1 MTNKRNS
8 KNSLNHKK
16 QLETD
21 IIKLTKSNTL
31 LAQFCSCYI
40 TSLNTKSLHKHT
52 TSTLFEFLKTQFNY
66 LLTYFEKKEDYLLD
80 IKKTSQRTITVSII
94 CPDVQYLVFTLE
106 NLFKEFNLT
115 ITRMNHPLVSV
126 YKNKKQEITFID
138 LPKKDSKLFSCCS
151 IECQFENSK
160 LEIKKLEQELKYRLN
175 AALCISKD
183 SNQMMKNL
191 IFVQHDVSK
200 TPTHFPEF
208 QKEWI
213 ELLDWLTNENF
224 SCFGY
229 GEFLITKNEKKYT
242 IKLNEAESLGLLSK
256 RYLNYSNSN
265 LVSKV
270 KTQIK
275 NLIDYRSP
283 FIFDSLKYKSPIK
296 RFENLM
302 RINLKIPRGPNKW
315 VQYNFIGLLKRSSLL
330 AKNTETP
337 IIKLKIKTILE
348 KKRIWPGSHNYY
360 QTIRLLN
367 NVPKI
372 ELFKTPIENLQEI
385 IENLL
390 SITNPNDIS
399 FFKLKQIDKSKLFIM
414 GVIPNSVFSNSNLI
428 KIINYLEKEIPNS
441 GIEYFVI
448 PSEQFVRIHI
458 YFDQEQTK
466 EFKLDLNTIESK
478 IIELIQPWEKRFHQI
493 LIEKFGI
500 KQSDALYNKYVQ
512 SFPEHYKIRR
522 SPNSAI
528 IDVNYFEN
536 ATKNKKTEFN
546 LVPFEFKDSLLTG
559 KANLLNIYH
568 YKKIDLFQFIP
579 IFQNLNIY
587 FFDELT
593 TRVGSID
600 SVIGYIHAFRIKYIE
615 SSSYTPEFESFKT
628 RLIQLLNAIFQN
640 KLPNDP
646 LNGLVSCTE
655 LTWKDIFIIQGYR
668 NYLLQLRP
676 NYTKE
681 KINNTIL
688 KHKNPI
694 EIIIKF
700 FKTKFKYTNS
710 HNPSKKQLTQCDS
723 LKESF
728 LESLSSVT
736 DIDEDYIL
744 KWIFNLIEHTLRTN
758 YFNHE
763 LETSNLLSLK
773 LDGSKIIAPLPKS
786 FKEIYIFDPEV
797 EGIHIRFGAVSRGGI
812 RWSSR
817 PNDYRSEVLGLAKTQ
832 RVKNVVII
840 PNGSKGGFVIKK
852 PFEKSNAPQESKKQ
866 YEKFIGGLI
875 SLTDNVDNKNKIIKP
890 KNTICYDQDDP
901 YLVVAADKGTATFS
915 DFANKISS
923 TNSFWLDDAFA
934 SGGSAGFNH
943 KELGITAKGAW
954 ECVKLHFL
962 ETGKDINKEAFT
974 CIGIGDMS
982 GDVFGNGMLLSKQ
995 TKLIAAFNHLH
1006 IFIDPNPNPK
1016 TSWEERNRLFNRPK
1030 STWEDYNKKLLSC
1043 GGGVYSRYSKKIT
1056 LSKEI
1061 KTLLNIEEN
1070 ELNGSELIN
1079 AILQSKVELLWFG
1092 GIGTYIKSENQSHSS
1107 VGDLANDS
1115 VRINDTQCKAT
1126 IIGEGANLGITQQAR
1141 LSLSENLTHLNTD
1154 FIDNSAGVNI
1164 SDYEVNL
1171 KIFLQKLLQKNHI
1184 KTTKDRNLLL
1194 KKSTNNVIENVLE
1207 NNIYQHKLLSMEEI
1221 RSKTSISPYTNLIA
1235 QFIYEKKLNPE
1246 TDIIP
1251 SQVKFEELDKKKMS
1265 LPRPLLALLQSL
1277 VKLDINDT
1285 LLKEL
1290 NTNNTI
1296 FNNFF
1301 YNYFPKSVMEKFKTE
1316 LNNHQLK
1323 HEIIITELTNYII
1336 NNSGILFFRS
1346 TQEITGKSI
1355 TEITQTYLILDKTL
1369 NYTEHRN
1376 QILKKQIPLN
1386 EKYNLLIELE
1396 SQLKHIVIDAL
1407 LIPKSE
1413 FNLTNFSKI
1422 QTLYKSFQSIY
1433 NQKEKST
1440 PNKNI
1445 NRFFIPFYTICTLHK
1460 KSHEIKTINSI
1471 EKIYNYFS
1479 FDFILTTLNQTIL
1492 NSNWEVEQIKLLYKI
1507 LSQKKITIINKILAK
1522 NSDKTQLSPNEIES
1536 FFSSDLHSFNNLIL
1550 EVKSI
1555 ENVSL
1560 SALTV
1565 IINKLNLL

>member
-1 MTNKRNS
+1 MPKKSTNNTLDYKNKLKNEILNLS
-8 KNSLNHKK
+8 KN
-16 QLETD
+16 
-21 IIKLTKSNTL
+21 NTL
-31 LAQFCSCYI
+31 LTQFCSCYI
-40 TSLNTKSLHKHT
+40 TSLNTKSLHKY
-52 TSTLFEFLKTQFNY
+52 TSETLFEFLKTQFNY
-66 LLTYFEKKEDYLLD
+66 LVTFFEKKENYLLD
-80 IKKTSQRTITVSII
+80 IKNTSHRSITVTII
-94 CPDVQYLVFTLE
+94 CPDVQYLIFTLE
-106 NLFKEFNLT
+106 NLFKQFNLT

-126 YKNKKQEITFID
+126 YKNQKKEITFID

-160 LEIKKLEQELKYRLN
+160 LELNKLEQELKYRLN

-229 GEFLITKNEKKYT
+229 GEFLITKT
-242 IKLNEAESLGLLSK
+242 GTSHLIKLNESESLGLLSK
-256 RYLNYSNSN
+256 TYLNHSNST
-265 LVSKV
+265 LVSQIKN
-270 KTQIK
+270 QIK
-275 NLIDYRSP
+275 NLMDYRSP

-302 RINLKIPRGPNKW
+302 RINLKIPTGPNKW
-315 VQYNFIGLLKRSSLL
+315 IQYNFIGLLKRSSLL

-348 KKRIWPGSHNYY
+348 RKQIWPGSHNYY

-399 FFKLKQIDKSKLFIM
+399 FFKLKQIDKSKLFVM

-458 YFDQEQTK
+458 YFDQEKTN
-466 EFKLDLNTIESK
+466 EFNIDLNKIESTV
-478 IIELIQPWEKRFHQI
+478 IELIQPWEKRFHQI
-493 LIEKFGI
+493 LINNFGI
-500 KQSDALYNKYVQ
+500 KKSDTLYTKYVH

-522 SPNSAI
+522 SPRDAI
-528 IDVNYFEN
+528 IDVDYFESS
-536 ATKNKKTEFN
+536 TINKKTEFN
-546 LVPFEFKDSLLTG
+546 LVPFKFKDSLLTG

-568 YKKIDLFQFIP
+568 YEKIDLFQFIP

-593 TRVGSID
+593 TRVGSIN
-600 SVIGYIHAFRIKYIE
+600 SIIGYIHAFRIKFIE
-615 SSSYTPEFESFKT
+615 SSHYTPQFESFKD
-628 RLIQLLNAIFQN
+628 RLIHLLNAIFQN

-646 LNGLVSCTE
+646 INGLISCTE
-655 LTWKDIFIIQGYR
+655 LNWKDIFILQGYR

-681 KINNTIL
+681 KINTTIL
-688 KHKNPI
+688 KHKHPI
-694 EIIIKF
+694 ELIIKY
-700 FKTKFKYTNS
+700 FKTKFTYTNN
-710 HNPSKKQLTQCDS
+710 HTPSKKQINQCLT
-723 LKESF
+723 LKEAF
-728 LESLSSVT
+728 LDSLSSVS

-758 YFNHE
+758 YFKHE

-773 LDGSKIIAPLPKS
+773 LDGEKIIAPLPKS
-786 FKEIYIFDPEV
+786 FKEIFIFDPEV

-852 PFEKSNAPQESKKQ
+852 KFEKSNTPTESKNQ
-866 YEKFIGGLI
+866 YEKFIEGLI
-875 SLTDNVDNKNKIIKP
+875 SLTDNVDNKNNIIKP
-890 KNTICYDQDDP
+890 EKTICYDTDDP

-915 DFANKISS
+915 DFANNIST
-923 TNSFWLDDAFA
+923 TNNFWLDDAFA

-962 ETGKDINKEAFT
+962 EIGKDINKTPFT
-974 CIGIGDMS
+974 CVGIGDMS

-1006 IFIDPNPNPK
+1006 IFIDPTPDAK
-1016 TSWEERNRLFNRPK
+1016 ISWEERNRLFNLPK
-1030 STWEDYNKKLLSC
+1030 STWEDYNKKLLST
-1043 GGGVYSRYSKKIT
+1043 GGGIYSRYSKKIT
-1056 LSKEI
+1056 LSNEI
-1061 KTLLNIEEN
+1061 KKLLNLEQN
-1070 ELNGSELIN
+1070 ELNGSELIH
-1079 AILQSKVELLWFG
+1079 ALLQCKVELLWFG

-1115 VRINDTQCKAT
+1115 VRINDSQCKAKV
-1126 IIGEGANLGITQQAR
+1126 IGEGANLGITQQAR
-1141 LSLSENLTHLNTD
+1141 LKLSENSIHLNTD

-1171 KIFLQKLLQKNHI
+1171 KIFLQKLLQKKHI
-1184 KTTKDRNLLL
+1184 KTTKDRNSLL
-1194 KKSTNNVIENVLE
+1194 KKSTKNVIENVLK

-1221 RSKTSISPYTNLIA
+1221 RSKISISPYTNLITH
-1235 QFIYEKKLNPE
+1235 FINEKKLNPQ

-1251 SQVKFEELDKKKMS
+1251 SQEKFEELDKKKMS

-1277 VKLDINDT
+1277 IKLDINGT
-1285 LLKEL
+1285 LLEKFNSKDPFL
-1290 NTNNTI
+1290 
-1296 FNNFF
+1296 NNFF
-1301 YNYFPKSVMEKFKTE
+1301 YNYFPKSVIEKFKKE

-1336 NNSGILFFRS
+1336 NNAGVLFFRS

-1355 TEITQTYLILDKTL
+1355 KEITETYLILDKTL
-1369 NYTEHRN
+1369 NYQSHRKEL
-1376 QILKKQIPLN
+1376 LKQQIPLS
-1386 EKYNLLIELE
+1386 EKYKQLIKLE
-1396 SQLKHIVIDAL
+1396 SQLKYIIIDAL
-1407 LIPKSE
+1407 LIPNSK
-1413 FNLTNFSKI
+1413 FNIENFSNI
-1422 QTLYKSFQSIY
+1422 QKLYTTFLSNFNPNTLSNTTI
-1433 NQKEKST
+1433 EL
-1440 PNKNI
+1440 
-1445 NRFFIPFYTICTLHK
+1445 NRFFIPYYTILTTLK
-1460 KSHEIKTINSI
+1460 KPHTKTTLNSI
-1471 EKIYNYFS
+1471 EKIYSYFS
-1479 FDFILTTLNQTIL
+1479 FDFILMALNQTIL

-1507 LSQKKITIINKILAK
+1507 LSQKKITIINKVLTTK
-1522 NSDKTQLSPNEIES
+1522 PNKDTLSSDKIQS
-1536 FFSSDLHSFNNLIL
+1536 FFSTDLNSFNNLIL

-1555 ENVSL
+1555 ETVSL